1 MNGATL
7 LTGALKTR
15 KAPAQDADG
24 VSTELPAQLLPAKAK
39 LARVLTDY
47 QKAGLDLSESQAHLS
62 RSEVDEQTALNNEEL
77 GDDEIG
83 NRIAVAQRSIQIYRA
98 RVNSRESAQA
108 KLLKELR
115 AGIEAAHNEYSA
127 LVQDVLTKRREI
139 LCGRLIEM
147 GHLVGNFQSDLE
159 MLLESSQL
167 ILDVRSLEISSGSV
181 LCADNADTIPG
192 LAKRILASYETIAA
206 KAKESI

>member
-1 MNGATL
+1 MSVATL
-7 LTGALKTR
+7 IGGALKTR
-15 KAPAQDADG
+15 QAAPRDADG

-47 QKAGLDLSESQAHLS
+47 QKAGLDLAESQAHLS
-62 RSEVDEQTALNNEEL
+62 RSEVDEQSALNNLEL
-77 GDDEIG
+77 TDQESAD
-83 NRIAVAQRSIQIYRA
+83 RVAVSQRSIGIYRA

-115 AGIEAAHNEYSA
+115 AALEAAHNEYSA

-139 LCGRLIEM
+139 LCGRLIET
-147 GHLVGNFQSDLE
+147 GALVGNFQSDLE
-159 MLLESSQL
+159 MLVESSQL

-192 LAKRILASYETIAA
+192 LAKRILASYEAIAA
-206 KAKESI
+206 KAKEAI